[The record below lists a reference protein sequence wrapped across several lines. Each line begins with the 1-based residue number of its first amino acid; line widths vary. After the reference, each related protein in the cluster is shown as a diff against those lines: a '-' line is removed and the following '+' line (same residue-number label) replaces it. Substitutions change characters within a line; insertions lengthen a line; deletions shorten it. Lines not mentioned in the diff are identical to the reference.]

1 LRTKNFT
8 EEKSMQ
14 TITEII
20 KPISLLKGSHEDTA
34 QTGSGCFMNVIAYL
48 NGEPQITDQSP
59 CVCVTVRSIAI
70 WFNDFL
76 RDNERGEMI
85 PFIER
90 AMGSATNDKAE
101 MARRLGLVVKFAER
115 QRDIARSADD
125 AASAANYAASANAA
139 AAAAANYANYAANYA
154 ASANAAAAAAANYAN
169 YAANYAASANAA
181 ASAANY
187 AASANAA
194 AAAAANYANYAA
206 NYAASANAVAAAAS
220 AANAANYANYAANYA
235 ASANAAASA
244 ADYAAD
250 EKFREQIKAAT
261 LEFLGAALP
270 KAVQPTGPLIER
282 AKSLVA

>member
-1 LRTKNFT
+1 
-8 EEKSMQ
+8 MQ

-76 RDNERGEMI
+76 RDDERGEMI

-90 AMGSATNDKAE
+90 AMGSATNDEAE
-101 MARRLGLVVKFAER
+101 ISRRLGLMVKFAER
-115 QRDIARSADD
+115 QRDIAKSA
-125 AASAANYAASANAA
+125 ANAANSANAASYATSAASYASSYASAAN
-139 AAAAANYANYAANYA
+139 
-154 ASANAAAAAAANYAN
+154 
-169 YAANYAASANAA
+169 
-181 ASAANY
+181 
-187 AASANAA
+187 
-194 AAAAANYANYAA
+194 
-206 NYAASANAVAAAAS
+206 AVNCAAAAS
-220 AANAANYANYAANYA
+220 AAASYATSAAN
-235 ASANAAASA
+235 
-244 ADYAAD
+244 

-261 LEFLGAALP
+261 LEFLDAALP

-282 AKSLVA
+282 AKSLVACASH

>member
-1 LRTKNFT
+1 
-8 EEKSMQ
+8 MQ

-101 MARRLGLVVKFAER
+101 MSRRLGLMVKFAER
-115 QRDIARSADD
+115 QRDIAK
-125 AASAANYAASANAA
+125 SAAANAATYAYYAAAYAANAA
-139 AAAAANYANYAANYA
+139 ANAATYAANA
-154 ASANAAAAAAANYAN
+154 
-169 YAANYAASANAA
+169 
-181 ASAANY
+181 
-187 AASANAA
+187 
-194 AAAAANYANYAA
+194 
-206 NYAASANAVAAAAS
+206 
-220 AANAANYANYAANYA
+220 
-235 ASANAAASA
+235 
-244 ADYAAD
+244 AAD

-261 LEFLGAALP
+261 LEFLDAALP

-282 AKSLVA
+282 AKSLVACASH

>member
-125 AASAANYAASANAA
+125 AANAANYANYAASANYANYANYAASANAA
-139 AAAAANYANYAANYA
+139 
-154 ASANAAAAAAANYAN
+154 S
-169 YAANYAASANAA
+169 
-181 ASAANY
+181 
-187 AASANAA
+187 
-194 AAAAANYANYAA
+194 
-206 NYAASANAVAAAAS
+206 AS

-235 ASANAAASA
+235 ASASAAAVAAAAASA
-244 ADYAAD
+244 TPPTTPPT
-250 EKFREQIKAAT
+250 KN
-261 LEFLGAALP
+261 LESRSKPQRLNFSAPHCLKLCNPLG
-270 KAVQPTGPLIER
+270 R
-282 AKSLVA
+282 

>member
-1 LRTKNFT
+1 
-8 EEKSMQ
+8 MQ

-76 RDNERGEMI
+76 RDDERGEMI

-90 AMGSATNDKAE
+90 AMGSATNDEAE
-101 MARRLGLVVKFAER
+101 ISRRLGLMVKFAER
-115 QRDIARSADD
+115 QRDIAKSA
-125 AASAANYAASANAA
+125 ANAANSANAASYATSAASYASSYASAAN
-139 AAAAANYANYAANYA
+139 
-154 ASANAAAAAAANYAN
+154 
-169 YAANYAASANAA
+169 
-181 ASAANY
+181 
-187 AASANAA
+187 
-194 AAAAANYANYAA
+194 
-206 NYAASANAVAAAAS
+206 AVNCAAAAS
-220 AANAANYANYAANYA
+220 AAASYATAAAN
-235 ASANAAASA
+235 
-244 ADYAAD
+244 

-261 LEFLGAALP
+261 LEFLDAALP

-282 AKSLVA
+282 AKSLVACASH

>member
-1 LRTKNFT
+1 
-8 EEKSMQ
+8 MQ

-76 RDNERGEMI
+76 RDDERGEMI

-90 AMGSATNDKAE
+90 AMGSATNDEAE
-101 MARRLGLVVKFAER
+101 ISRRLGLMVKFAER
-115 QRDIARSADD
+115 QRDIAK
-125 AASAANYAASANAA
+125 SAANAANSANAA
-139 AAAAANYANYAANYA
+139 SYATSA
-154 ASANAAAAAAANYAN
+154 ASYAT
-169 YAANYAASANAA
+169 YAT
-181 ASAANY
+181 SAAN
-187 AASANAA
+187 
-194 AAAAANYANYAA
+194 
-206 NYAASANAVAAAAS
+206 AVNCAAAAS
-220 AANAANYANYAANYA
+220 AAASYATSAAN
-235 ASANAAASA
+235 
-244 ADYAAD
+244 

-261 LEFLGAALP
+261 LEFLDAALP

-282 AKSLVA
+282 AKSLVACASH

>member
-1 LRTKNFT
+1 LRPKNFT

-125 AASAANYAASANAA
+125 AA
-139 AAAAANYANYAANYA
+139 
-154 ASANAAAAAAANYAN
+154 
-169 YAANYAASANAA
+169 
-181 ASAANY
+181 
-187 AASANAA
+187 
-194 AAAAANYANYAA
+194 
-206 NYAASANAVAAAAS
+206 
-220 AANAANYANYAANYA
+220 NAANYANYAANYA
-235 ASANAAASA
+235 ASDDADDAAAATFAAASAAAASAADYAAAASASAAASAADYADYAAAASASAAASAADYA

-261 LEFLGAALP
+261 LEFLDAALP

>member
-1 LRTKNFT
+1 
-8 EEKSMQ
+8 MQ

-154 ASANAAAAAAANYAN
+154 ASANAAA
-169 YAANYAASANAA
+169 
-181 ASAANY
+181 SAANY

-206 NYAASANAVAAAAS
+206 ASAASAAAAAAAASANAVAAAAS